1 MAVTTID
8 GGDYMDFGFVGVI
21 ICGLIMGTIFG
32 FSYKKMRST
41 KKSEYTI
48 FYVLNV
54 PYLFFQT
61 FGDFLM
67 PTFTITVQ
75 EFLSAVIIAF
85 VFRKFSIGKKNDR
98 GSV

>member
-1 MAVTTID
+1 
-8 GGDYMDFGFVGVI
+8 
-21 ICGLIMGTIFG
+21 
-32 FSYKKMRST
+32 
-41 KKSEYTI
+41 
-48 FYVLNV
+48 
-54 PYLFFQT
+54 
-61 FGDFLM
+61 M